1 MTNAQKIMT
10 AALAGAVVGLVGGI
24 LFAPDKGSA
33 TRKKIADAAGKVTD
47 NVKEF
52 THNASETIGGLKQ
65 KLFSKNHDGVFQ
77 GDEAAAG

>member
-10 AALAGAVVGLVGGI
+10 AALAGAVVGLITGI
-24 LFAPDKGSA
+24 LVAPDKGSV
-33 TRKKIADAAGKVTD
+33 TRQRIADTAGKVSD

-52 THNASETIGGLKQ
+52 ANNASETIGGLKQ
-65 KLFSKNHDGVFQ
+65 KLFSKKHDGVFQ